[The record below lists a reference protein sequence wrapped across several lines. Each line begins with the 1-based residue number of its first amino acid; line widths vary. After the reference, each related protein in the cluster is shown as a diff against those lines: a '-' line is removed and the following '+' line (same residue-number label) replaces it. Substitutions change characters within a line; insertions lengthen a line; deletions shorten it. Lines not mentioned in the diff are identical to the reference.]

1 MVFAGGKFVCHDFF
15 HHDFLSGRDEESSD
29 SDIIIMNSRF
39 VSSVNVSS
47 GVRGSSPAQ
56 IPPSLPEAGNK
67 IGVFLRATSFLTRK
81 NVFLRSHTPKSN
93 LSYQRLQPDPIDLE
107 DRLLATRTGNSFVH
121 GSHLP
126 RRSPSQSSTEI
137 EVKFGELPSPD

>member
-1 MVFAGGKFVCHDFF
+1 MIFF
-15 HHDFLSGRDEESSD
+15 HDVFLSGRDEESSD

-56 IPPSLPEAGNK
+56 IPPSLPDSNTAGDKMFN
-67 IGVFLRATSFLTRK
+67 FLRTASFLTRK

-93 LSYQRLQPDPIDLE
+93 LSYQRLRPDPIDLE

-137 EVKFGELPSPD
+137 EVKFGELPSSD